1 MKKSVFMVSLLIAI
15 MLIGVIAGPVF
26 AEKPLTTLTFDEIPF
41 QPVDGLSFNG
51 VHFGFQIGGASST
64 DANYNSA
71 GPGQITYVNDPS
83 LEGDA
88 AGTLTLTF
96 DQPTTV
102 VEFGVALSTL
112 QSLPAGVTVDLHRP
126 GRGLLR
132 QTISLSTSPNPSFTE
147 GLFSYTGPAVKTVV
161 ITFDSASASR
171 FALDNLDFHKGKHL
185 GN

>member
-1 MKKSVFMVSLLIAI
+1 M
-15 MLIGVIAGPVF
+15 
-26 AEKPLTTLTFDEIPF
+26 
-41 QPVDGLSFNG
+41 
-51 VHFGFQIGGASST
+51 
-64 DANYNSA
+64 
-71 GPGQITYVNDPS
+71 
-83 LEGDA
+83 
-88 AGTLTLTF
+88 TF

-102 VEFGVALSTL
+102 VEFGVALNTF

-161 ITFDSASASR
+161 ITVDSANAFR

-185 GN
+185 GK